1 MNLGKV
7 KGILIDKDGVEHPF
21 GIHKKSKVND
31 LGEDNYHDSSFAK
44 DILPTEWFK
53 SLNYNYTEETIHKQ
67 AINLAALGIIFL
79 ENGCSIT
86 QRDEEYLIYTIMAPK
101 NMTEKQKK
109 KMEESYEY
117 LNNLIN
123 SENAY
128 FEGMAYLENTD
139 YAWPDFTYTLDEF
152 YDNMGIEKKIN
163 NQGKSL

>member
-31 LGEDNYHDSSFAK
+31 LGEDNYHDSSFTK

-53 SLNYNYTEETIHKQ
+53 SLNYNYTEENIHKQ
-67 AINLAALGIIFL
+67 AINLAALGIVFL

-86 QRDEEYLIYTIMAPK
+86 PRDEDYLIYTIMAPK

-109 KMEESYEY
+109 
-117 LNNLIN
+117 
-123 SENAY
+123 ENGRVIWI
-128 FEGMAYLENTD
+128 F
-139 YAWPDFTYTLDEF
+139 
-152 YDNMGIEKKIN
+152 K
-163 NQGKSL
+163 

>member
-1 MNLGKV
+1 M
-7 KGILIDKDGVEHPF
+7 
-21 GIHKKSKVND
+21 
-31 LGEDNYHDSSFAK
+31 
-44 DILPTEWFK
+44 
-53 SLNYNYTEETIHKQ
+53 NYNYTEETIHKQ

-86 QRDEEYLIYTIMAPK
+86 PRDEEYLIYTIMAPK

>member
-1 MNLGKV
+1 
-7 KGILIDKDGVEHPF
+7 
-21 GIHKKSKVND
+21 
-31 LGEDNYHDSSFAK
+31 
-44 DILPTEWFK
+44 
-53 SLNYNYTEETIHKQ
+53 
-67 AINLAALGIIFL
+67 
-79 ENGCSIT
+79 
-86 QRDEEYLIYTIMAPK
+86 
-101 NMTEKQKK
+101 
-109 KMEESYEY
+109 MEESYEY